1 MNLCE
6 FSVNLSVI
14 TNKMKRLI
22 KNPYLY
28 IGIALLLVVA
38 LLFTDKTT
46 DDEYIHREEI
56 RMGKELQNHLIE
68 KKSAAFKLFNNKE
81 LPAAIE
87 KRNLD
92 NPALKAIK
100 RQHFYLICTKNDSL
114 YFWNSNQAVVDSSI
128 TNSRDSVSIVNV
140 GLRSFLVCRKQI
152 ENFECF
158 LLYNAGDFTEN
169 AVLPPGH
176 PFYNGAGYVYD
187 IDAKQNGFMMKWDD
201 GQPIANFNLIDVEG
215 ISEIWVFLG
224 VLFVL
229 FLAFLIYRFIELS
242 SINKFSW
249 RNFLIL
255 AATVFFI
262 RILLYKHLILQ
273 SFLGSNL
280 FNPEIYASSFLLPS
294 LGDLVLH
301 VVCFLVV
308 FYCFTKLKRIHLY
321 IPGGQ
326 YLLLKAVLLTTSFAF
341 TTDLVFSIIKS
352 LVVDSNIS
360 FHFADLPKINIY
372 SFLGMTIIGILMGG
386 LFYVFSFLYKKS
398 GFRSLEKKQILISI
412 LISFAFYALFQ
423 TINGHLP
430 AISIITALALCS
442 IILAWFVYK
451 PAIKDFYLNILV
463 LLVISGFSAF
473 IINYQNKK
481 HEQEYLNVFVNKI
494 VSNQDLEAE
503 SKFAYMEQELIK
515 EFITPQDFQEFFKR
529 QDEYEKRIKNLFFS
543 GYLDKFE
550 LKILSFDST
559 GRSINLDT
567 RFSFK
572 LLDKIYLFESYP
584 TISNHFYQIKNKTGV
599 RGYIAKFETCNLE
612 GSFGTVFLLLQ
623 PKIIQSSH
631 SYPDIFE
638 DKKQQ
643 SVFDFK
649 DYSYAIYQGT
659 KLVSQKGDYP
669 YRLALPKDGIGK
681 NEEQF
686 FALSGYKHFINSPQP
701 QLTVIIS
708 KRQDYLVKSFALFSF
723 MFIFFTALGVAF
735 ALLWTAIYITRFGWQ
750 KFTSR
755 HRNNTPLLDMLSRTV
770 PLFSPRRQL
779 LSSRIQVSMVGLVF
793 FGLVVSVFF
802 TIQYVRYNYNERQQ
816 DQLFLKLKEILNQLE
831 NEPDLPRKLRNDD
844 RLRALVNQLSDNNRI
859 DLNIFDRTG
868 LLLASTQPG
877 IYSQYLLAPVMH
889 PEAFFKLR
897 SENASQLLQ
906 QEKVTDFEYLSGYVP
921 LFDDENV
928 IKAYLNLPYFTE
940 KSEIDKEISSFL
952 VSLINIYFLLLLI
965 AIVIAYFIGQRIS
978 LPLQLIREKLS
989 QTSISSKNE
998 IIEWKRDDEIGQL
1011 VKQYNKMVME
1021 LEESA
1026 HKLSESER
1034 EGAWKE
1040 MARQVAHEIKNPLT
1054 PMKLNIQHL
1063 QRAWGSDKEK
1073 LDATFKRVTE
1083 VLIEQIESLSRL
1095 ATEFS
1100 SFGKMPTDQ
1109 FMDCRIDEIL
1119 RSTIHLFEQS
1129 ENVEFIYEKHFDA
1142 AIVFTDPD
1150 QIGRVFTNILKNAIQ
1165 SIPSEREGVITIA
1178 YELNKKEVLITIKDN
1193 GDGMSDD
1200 IKAKIFVPS
1209 FSTKNSGMGL
1219 GLAISKKIIDNS
1231 QGKIWFTS
1239 QKGKGSTFY
1248 ISLPVK

>member
-1 MNLCE
+1 MPPCE
-6 FSVNLSVI
+6 TKSRGPKQ
-14 TNKMKRLI
+14 KMKQLI
-22 KNPYLY
+22 KNPYIYL
-28 IGIALLLVVA
+28 GIALLLVVG

-46 DDEYIHREEI
+46 DDQYIKQEET
-56 RMGKELQNHLIE
+56 RMGTELQNHLIE
-68 KKSAAFKLFNNKE
+68 KKSQAIRLFQTKG
-81 LPAAIE
+81 LHAAIE
-87 KRNLD
+87 KRDLD
-92 NPALKAIK
+92 HPALEAIK
-100 RQHFYLICTKNDSL
+100 KQHFYFVCTKNDSL
-114 YFWNSNQAVVDSSI
+114 YFWNSNQAIIDSSI
-128 TNSRDSVSIVNV
+128 TLLRDSVSIINL
-140 GLRSFLVCRKQI
+140 GQRSFLVCKKQLGPYQ
-152 ENFECF
+152 CF

-169 AVLPPGH
+169 AALPPGH
-176 PFYNGAGYVYD
+176 PFYSGSGYVYD
-187 IDAKQNGFMMKWDD
+187 IGAGPGGFIMQWPD
-201 GQPIANFNLIDVEG
+201 GEVISNFNLIDVEG
-215 ISEIWVFLG
+215 ISETWVFLG
-224 VLFVL
+224 VLLLFVIV
-229 FLAFLIYRFIELS
+229 FLGYKFIELNTKKGLS
-242 SINKFSW
+242 RRDFVIITSFT
-249 RNFLIL
+249 L
-255 AATVFFI
+255 TI
-262 RILLYKHLILQ
+262 RALLYKRLILQ
-273 SFLGSNL
+273 SLLNSDL

-294 LGDLVLH
+294 LGDLIFHAL
-301 VVCFLVV
+301 CFLVI
-308 FYCFTKLKRIHLY
+308 FYCFTKIKDIFIY
-321 IPGGQ
+321 IPGSKNA
-326 YLLLKAVLLTTSFAF
+326 LIKAVLLCTGFVF

-360 FHFADLPKINIY
+360 FHFAELPKINIY
-372 SFLGMTIIGILMGG
+372 SFLGMTIIGVLMGG
-386 LFYVFSFLYKKS
+386 LFYVFSFLYKKA
-398 GFRSLEKKQILISI
+398 GFSSLPRNQRTVSIIVSFLFYAVFQSFNGHLPLISI
-412 LISFAFYALFQ
+412 LLTLS
-423 TINGHLP
+423 
-430 AISIITALALCS
+430 LCS
-442 IILAWFVYK
+442 LVLAWFIFK
-451 PAIKDFYLNILV
+451 PEIKDFYLNILG
-463 LLVISGFSAF
+463 LLIISGFSAF
-473 IINYQNKK
+473 IINYHNKR
-481 HEQEYLNVFVNKI
+481 HEQEYLNIFVNKI

-503 SKFAYMEQELIK
+503 SKFASMEQELIK

-559 GRSINLDT
+559 GKSINLDT
-567 RFSFK
+567 RFSFR
-572 LLDKIYLFESYP
+572 LLDKIYSFESYP

-612 GSFGTVFLLLQ
+612 GNFGTVFLLLQ

-631 SYPDIFE
+631 SYPDIFD

-669 YRLALPKDGIGK
+669 YRLALPPGGVEK
-681 NEEQF
+681 NESQF
-686 FALSGYKHFINSPQP
+686 FSLGGYRHFINSPQP
-701 QLTVIIS
+701 EVTVIIS

-723 MFIFFTALGVAF
+723 MFIFFTVLGVVF
-735 ALLWTAIYITRFGWQ
+735 AIAWTAIYIARFGWS
-750 KFTSR
+750 KFTSK
-755 HRNNTPLLDMLSRTV
+755 HRTDTPLLDLLSRTV
-770 PLFSPRRQL
+770 PLLSPRRQL

-793 FGLVVSVFF
+793 FGLVVSVIF

-859 DLNIFDRTG
+859 DLNIFDQSG

-906 QEKVTDFEYLSGYVP
+906 TERVTDFEYLSGYVP

-978 LPLQLIREKLS
+978 LPLQLIREKLA
-989 QTSISSKNE
+989 QTNISSKNE
-998 IIEWKRDDEIGQL
+998 IIEWKREDEIGQL
-1011 VKQYNKMVME
+1011 VKQYNKMVLE

-1063 QRAWGSDKEK
+1063 QRAWKSDTEN

-1083 VLIEQIESLSRL
+1083 ILIEQIDSLSRL

-1100 SFGKMPTDQ
+1100 SFAQMPTDQ

-1119 RSTIHLFEQS
+1119 LSTIHLFEQS
-1129 ENVEFIYEKHFDA
+1129 ENVDFEYDKNLQP
-1142 AIVFTDPD
+1142 AIVHTDPE
-1150 QIGRVFTNILKNAIQ
+1150 QIGRVFTNIIKNAIQ
-1165 SIPSEREGVITIA
+1165 SIPVEKEGIISIGYA
-1178 YELNKKEVLITIKDN
+1178 IQNNEVLITIKDN
-1193 GDGMSDD
+1193 GEGMSDD

-1219 GLAISKKIIDNS
+1219 GLAISKKIIENS
-1231 QGKIWFTS
+1231 KGKIWFTS
-1239 QKGKGSTFY
+1239 QKGKGSSFFV
-1248 ISLPVK
+1248 SLPVKK

>member
-1 MNLCE
+1 MKHLLKTPY
-6 FSVNLSVI
+6 FYLS
-14 TNKMKRLI
+14 
-22 KNPYLY
+22 
-28 IGIALLLVVA
+28 IALLLVVG

-46 DDEYIHREEI
+46 DDQYIKREET

-68 KKSAAFKLFNNKE
+68 KKSQANKLFNNSG
-81 LPAAIE
+81 L
-87 KRNLD
+87 
-92 NPALKAIK
+92 LKAIENRDLK
-100 RQHFYLICTKNDSL
+100 NSALYAIKKQNFYFVCTKNDSL
-114 YFWNSNQAVVDSSI
+114 FFWNSNQAVIDSSI
-128 TNSRDSVSIVNV
+128 TNLKDSVEIINL
-140 GLRSFLVCRKQI
+140 GQRSFLVCKKQI
-152 ENFECF
+152 GQFQCF
-158 LLYNAGDFTEN
+158 LLYSAGDFTEN
-169 AVLPPGH
+169 ASLPPDH
-176 PFYNGAGYVYD
+176 PFYSGGGYIYE
-187 IDAKQNGFMMKWDD
+187 IDQGRDGYIMKWNDED
-201 GQPIANFNLIDVEG
+201 TMADFNLIDIEG
-215 ISEIWVFLG
+215 ISESWVLMG
-224 VLFVL
+224 VLFL
-229 FLAFLIYRFIELS
+229 FIISFLVFKFIELTGG
-242 SINKFSW
+242 NGLLR
-249 RNFLIL
+249 RNFLII
-255 AATVFFI
+255 ASFTIVI
-262 RILLYKHLILQ
+262 RILLYKRLILQ
-273 SFLGSNL
+273 SLLNTEL

-294 LGDLVLH
+294 LGDLILH
-301 VVCFLVV
+301 TICILVV
-308 FYCFTKLKRIHLY
+308 FYCFSKIKGLFLY
-321 IPGGQ
+321 IPNSNF
-326 YLLLKAVLLTTSFAF
+326 LLIKAIALCTGFAF

-360 FHFADLPKINIY
+360 FHFAELPKINIY

-386 LFYVFSFLYKKS
+386 LFYIFGFLYSKT
-398 GFRSLEKKQILISI
+398 GFRSCSKNQLRWSI
-412 LISFAFYALFQ
+412 GISFVLYSFFQ
-423 TINGHLP
+423 TVNGHL
-430 AISIITALALCS
+430 AAVSILTTLALCTVV
-442 IILAWFVYK
+442 LAWFVFK

-473 IINYQNKK
+473 IINYHNKK

-503 SKFAYMEQELIK
+503 SKFASMEQELIK

-559 GRSINLDT
+559 GKSINLDT

-572 LLDKIYLFESYP
+572 LLDKIYSFQSFP
-584 TISNHFYQIKNKTGV
+584 TISNHFYQIKNNAGV

-612 GSFGTVFLLLQ
+612 GNFGTVFLLLQ

-643 SVFDFK
+643 NVFDFK
-649 DYSYAIYQGT
+649 DYSYAIYQNE

-669 YRLALPKDGIGK
+669 YRLGIMLKDAK
-681 NEEQF
+681 KDF
-686 FALSGYKHFINSPQP
+686 FPLGGYKHFISSPQP
-701 QLTVIIS
+701 YTDVIIS

-723 MFIFFTALGVAF
+723 MFIFFTVLGVVF
-735 ALLWTAIYITRFGWQ
+735 ALVWTFIYIARFGWQ
-750 KFTSR
+750 KFTSK
-755 HRNNTPLLDMLSRTV
+755 HRNNTPLLDLLSRTV
-770 PLFSPRRQL
+770 PLLSPRQRL

-831 NEPDLPRKLRNDD
+831 NEPDLPRKLKNDD
-844 RLRALVNQLSDNNRI
+844 RLRALVNQLSDANRI
-859 DLNIFDRTG
+859 DLNIFDRSG

-877 IYSQYLLAPVMH
+877 IYNEFLLAPVMH

-897 SENASQLLQ
+897 TENASQLLQ
-906 QEKVTDFEYLSGYVP
+906 SEKVTDFEYLSGYVP

-965 AIVIAYFIGQRIS
+965 AIIIAYFIGQRIS

-998 IIEWKRDDEIGQL
+998 IIEWKREDEIGQL
-1011 VKQYNKMVME
+1011 VKQYNKMVLE

-1073 LDATFKRVTE
+1073 LDSTFKRVTE
-1083 VLIEQIESLSRL
+1083 ILIEQIDSLSRL

-1100 SFGKMPTDQ
+1100 SFAQMPVDQ

-1119 RSTIHLFEQS
+1119 LSTIHLFEQS
-1129 ENVEFIYEKHFDA
+1129 ENVEFVYEKNLQPGNVH
-1142 AIVFTDPD
+1142 TDPE
-1150 QIGRVFTNILKNAIQ
+1150 QIGRVFTNIFKNAIQ
-1165 SIPSEREGVITIA
+1165 SIPIEKEGVITIN
-1178 YELNKKEVLITIKDN
+1178 YSIQKTEVVITIK
-1193 GDGMSDD
+1193 
-1200 IKAKIFVPS
+1200 
-1209 FSTKNSGMGL
+1209 
-1219 GLAISKKIIDNS
+1219 
-1231 QGKIWFTS
+1231 
-1239 QKGKGSTFY
+1239 
-1248 ISLPVK
+1248 